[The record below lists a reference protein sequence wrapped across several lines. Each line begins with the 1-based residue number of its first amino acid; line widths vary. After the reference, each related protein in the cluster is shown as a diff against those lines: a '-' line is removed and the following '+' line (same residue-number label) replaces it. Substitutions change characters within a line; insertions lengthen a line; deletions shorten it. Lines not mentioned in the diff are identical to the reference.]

1 MIATPRRTTPVTR
14 TPERTAPESR
24 GPLVSRRLRWA
35 LLAALGFVIVP
46 LVYAVAVLTPVGQR
60 VEDAALGGVRESD
73 LFGSDTALNV
83 ISVPVILLLV
93 VVIAAVAL
101 ARRRL
106 AVGLGAGVVV
116 LASAATSTLVKRIA
130 ERPEIAQSETPN
142 SYPSGHATIALAALF
157 AVLLVTPR
165 RWRPVV
171 TLVGTA
177 YAVFVAN
184 QTVVYGWHRVSDIIG
199 ACAIALFWLGVV
211 RAVGPRVDRGERG
224 DRDGRRGPRRVVTAV
239 LLLATGATF
248 LVGVGAL
255 VAGTTGAAGLHDA
268 VLVAGR
274 MASSVSVLAV
284 VTVVWLA
291 DGLHHA
297 AQTDARTLPP
307 RR

>member
-1 MIATPRRTTPVTR
+1 VTR
-14 TPERTAPESR
+14 TPDRTAPESR
-24 GPLVSRRLRWA
+24 GPSVSRRLRWG

-46 LVYAVAVLTPVGQR
+46 LVYAAAVLTPVGQR

-93 VVIAAVAL
+93 VVIAAVAF

-130 ERPEIAQSETPN
+130 ERPEIAQSTTPN
-142 SYPSGHATIALAALF
+142 SFPSGHATIALAALF

-165 RWRPVV
+165 RFRPVV
-171 TLVGTA
+171 TLLGAA

-184 QTVVYGWHRVSDIIG
+184 QTVVYGWHRVSDIVG

-211 RAVGPRVDRGERG
+211 RAFGPRVDRGERG
-224 DRDGRRGPRRVVTAV
+224 DRDGRRGPRRAVT
-239 LLLATGATF
+239 LLLLVATGVTF
-248 LVGVGAL
+248 LVGVAALLYGTVGSVQDHGAI
-255 VAGTTGAAGLHDA
+255 
-268 VLVAGR
+268 LVAGR
-274 MASSVSVLAV
+274 MASSASVLAV
-284 VTVVWLA
+284 VTIVWIA
-291 DGLHHA
+291 DDMHHA
-297 AQTDARTLPP
+297 ARTDTEALPVAR
-307 RR
+307 RSS

>member
-1 MIATPRRTTPVTR
+1 MTR
-14 TPERTAPESR
+14 TPERIAPESR
-24 GPLVSRRLRWA
+24 VPLVSRRLRWA

-46 LVYAVAVLTPVGQR
+46 LVYAAAVLTPIGQR

-93 VVIAAVAL
+93 IVIAAVAF

-142 SYPSGHATIALAALF
+142 SFPSGHATIALAALF

-165 RWRPVV
+165 RWRSVV
-171 TLVGTA
+171 TVVGTG

-184 QTVVYGWHRVSDIIG
+184 QTVVYGWHRVSDIVG
-199 ACAIALFWLGVV
+199 ACAIALFWLGLV

-224 DRDGRRGPRRVVTAV
+224 DRDGRRGPRRVLTVV
-239 LLLATGATF
+239 LLLATGVTF
-248 LVGVGAL
+248 LVAL
-255 VAGTTGAAGLHDA
+255 VALVVALTGGADVHGA

-274 MASSVSVLAV
+274 MASSASVLAV
-284 VTVVWLA
+284 VAVVWLA

-297 AQTDARTLPP
+297 ARTDTRTLPP